1 MPKRLLLIAILILLA
16 TDGMSQEVNGVGEIP
31 TVSFCD
37 LVKNPD
43 RYEKKIIRTTAIH
56 VWYYHGTF
64 LYHPSCK
71 NADGVDAGFESSPQF
86 KTSSAVD
93 RQLQKLISHYGKEGS
108 ARAGVTVIG
117 RFSNWDGIGYGHL
130 NYARFR
136 FDVMSFE
143 SAKTVP
149 RSSPRDTSSDIS
161 DSFMADVK
169 EIRDV
174 LDGRWNIAY
183 LWNDV
188 SELEKILP
196 EDYIL
201 TNEQQIVLSRS
212 EVISLA
218 NRVGRP
224 PAGSP
229 ITAAIQE
236 GKIFMIGNTAK
247 ITGRAVS
254 GNCKNVM
261 RQYRFINEYSKR
273 NGHWQII
280 NSRIVSVAPGEVPN
294 TLPCN

>member
-1 MPKRLLLIAILILLA
+1 MKRLLLLLVLLA
-16 TDGMSQEVNGVGEIP
+16 FGSVTMSQEVNSVGQML

-37 LVKNPD
+37 LVSNPD
-43 RYEKKIIRTTAIH
+43 RYDKKIIRTTAI
-56 VWYYHGTF
+56 YGRYCHGTF
-64 LYHPSCK
+64 LYHSSCR
-71 NADGVDAGFESSPQF
+71 NADGVNAQFESSSQF
-86 KTSSAVD
+86 KTPSLVE
-93 RQLQKLISHYGKEGS
+93 RQLEKVMSRGKNGS
-108 ARAGVTVIG
+108 GRASVTVIG

-130 NYARFR
+130 GYARFQ

-143 SAKTVP
+143 SAKSVP
-149 RSSPRDTSSDIS
+149 RSTRSETSGDFSE
-161 DSFMADVK
+161 SFMADVK

-174 LDGRWNIAY
+174 LDVRWNAAY

-196 EDYIL
+196 EDFTL

-224 PAGSP
+224 SADSS
-229 ITAAIQE
+229 ISAAVTS
-236 GKIFMIGNTAK
+236 GKIF
-247 ITGRAVS
+247 ITGSTAEVTEGIAMS

-261 RQYRFINEYSKR
+261 RQYRFMNRYSKH

-280 NSRIVSVAPGEVPN
+280 SSRIVSLAPGEVPN
-294 TLPCN
+294 PLPCN